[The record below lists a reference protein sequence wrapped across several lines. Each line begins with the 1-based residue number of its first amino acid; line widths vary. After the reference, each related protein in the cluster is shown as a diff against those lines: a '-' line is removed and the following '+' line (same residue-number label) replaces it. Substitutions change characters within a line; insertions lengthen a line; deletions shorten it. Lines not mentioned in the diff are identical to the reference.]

1 MSAPAATLHGGQ
13 VLARALAAEGVD
25 TIFTLTGGHIS
36 ALYDGCRDTDV
47 RIVDVRHEQ
56 AAAHAAD
63 AYARLTHRPG
73 VAAVT
78 AGPGVTDAIT
88 AVANAHYADS
98 PVLLLGGRNPLALEG
113 MGALQ
118 DAPHVELLRPVTK
131 WAVTA
136 LETRRL
142 PELVGDALRAALA
155 PRSGPVYLDLP
166 MDVLMSHVDPA
177 ALVGRPGQRATHPAA
192 PDPDAV
198 ARTAALLARAERPV
212 VLVGSGAHW
221 SRASAELDVLVR
233 LAGLPVYVNGMGRG
247 ILPSEHPNLLGLTR
261 RSALAGT
268 DLVLA
273 LGIDFDFRVGFGR
286 PPTLSEDVPVVHVDP
301 EPGRIARNRPVAL
314 GITSDIAR
322 FLAALA
328 EHAGTFAATGSGARG
343 APSAP
348 SAWLER
354 LVAEEAVRLAE
365 REAIA
370 ATDAVP
376 IHPLRFARE
385 VARWVDRDTIVIGDG
400 GDIVAHTAGSVRVDR
415 PGHWMDPG
423 PFGCLG
429 VGAPFAM
436 AARVVHPDA
445 RVLVVHG
452 DGAFGFNG
460 MEYESAA
467 RQGLPFV
474 GIVGNDGA
482 WGEMKAFHERAYGAE
497 GMVAQDLAPGIAYE
511 RMVEALG
518 GQGERV
524 ERPEDI
530 GPALDRALEAG
541 VPALVNVLIDP
552 DVRRSSAAAYG
563 A

>member
-1 MSAPAATLHGGQ
+1 MSGPAATLHGGQ
-13 VLARALAAEGVD
+13 VLAGALAAEGVD

-36 ALYDGCRDTDV
+36 ALYDGCRGTGI

-98 PVLLLGGRNPLALEG
+98 PMLLLGGRNPLAMEG

-198 ARTAALLARAERPV
+198 ARAAALLARAERPV

-221 SRASAELDVLVR
+221 SRASDELDTLAR
-233 LAGLPVYVNGMGRG
+233 LAALPVYVNGMARG
-247 ILPSEHPNLLGLTR
+247 ILPSDHPNLLGLTR

-286 PPTLSEDVPVVHVDP
+286 PPTLAEDVPVVHVDP

-314 GITSDIAR
+314 GITSDVAR
-322 FLAALA
+322 FLSALA
-328 EHAGTFAATGSGARG
+328 EHAGTVAAGAAG
-343 APSAP
+343 APGRS
-348 SAWLER
+348 SAWLEQ
-354 LVAEEAVRLAE
+354 LVAEESVRLAE

-370 ATDAVP
+370 ASDAVP

-436 AARVVHPDA
+436 AARVVHPDR

-460 MEYESAA
+460 MEYESAV
-467 RQGLPFV
+467 RQDLPFV

-541 VPALVNVLIDP
+541 VPALVNVLLDP